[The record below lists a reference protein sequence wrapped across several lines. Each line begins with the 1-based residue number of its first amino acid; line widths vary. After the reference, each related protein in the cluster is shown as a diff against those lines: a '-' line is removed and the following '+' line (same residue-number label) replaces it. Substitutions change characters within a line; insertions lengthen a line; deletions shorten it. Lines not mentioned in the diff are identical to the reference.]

1 MILPEKSG
9 PKIETVQDRCG
20 RCNEHATCMY
30 FFIKRTLGA
39 CLLMRVQSCIAL
51 SLADKPVDKE
61 RGSVMGRYLDILNM
75 ENHTG
80 WPKRFIRYK
89 TGAFLFEMSQKEF
102 ERLAKECH
110 EHFKPCLVKPR
121 QMVLVDAKI
130 FEEYLE
136 LFMVR

>member
-1 MILPEKSG
+1 
-9 PKIETVQDRCG
+9 
-20 RCNEHATCMY
+20 
-30 FFIKRTLGA
+30 
-39 CLLMRVQSCIAL
+39 MRVQLYIAL
-51 SLADKPVDKE
+51 SLAEKPNKSRKE
-61 RGSVMGRYLDILNM
+61 YSVMGKYLDILNL
-75 ENHTG
+75 ENKTG

-110 EHFKPCLVKPR
+110 EHYKPCLYKPR

-136 LFMVR
+136 LFRA